1 MHPADTAW
9 ASLPHEM
16 APRMRSGLGELAGE
30 IVREI
35 RRTIP
40 AVDDRISE
48 RDERTIRHSVD
59 KALAEFV
66 DRVADPRGAGRLDAA
81 TVELYREL
89 GRAWL
94 IDGLGIEELQA
105 AFRLGGRLAWR
116 SWVELGRRAAVPA
129 TRMYQ
134 LTDAVFVYVDELTA
148 RTVEG
153 YREVQAARTS
163 TGEQR
168 RRLLEF
174 LTTTPDAPFSTIVEL
189 AESARWPVPDTV
201 VAVEIRLP
209 RRGHGRLPVP
219 AQWGD
224 HALVDLDR
232 PDPRMLLPGNRPN
245 LRALLEKSLRGWQA
259 AVGPTVRVTDAT
271 VSVRCARRLL
281 DLATHGLGNGRIV
294 HCDDHL
300 STLVLLEDE
309 ALISRLS
316 ARRLAPLAPLTVKQ
330 RDRLAETMLAWLQC
344 GGSAPEVARR
354 IRVHPQTVRYRLRQI
369 EHLFGSDL
377 RDPDARFD
385 LEMALRARTLLDN
398 LSARKS

>member
-1 MHPADTAW
+1 
-9 ASLPHEM
+9 
-16 APRMRSGLGELAGE
+16 MRSGLGELAGE
-30 IVREI
+30 IVQEI
-35 RRTIP
+35 RRAIP
-40 AVDDRISE
+40 AVDDRVSE
-48 RDERTIRHSVD
+48 RDERTIRRSVD

-66 DRVADPRGAGRLDAA
+66 DRVADPRGAGHLDVG

-89 GRAWL
+89 GRDWL
-94 IDGLGIEELQA
+94 IDGRGIEELEA

-134 LTDAVFVYVDELTA
+134 LTEAVFVYVDELAA

-163 TGEQR
+163 TSEQR

-174 LTTTPDAPFSTIVEL
+174 LATTPDASFTTIVEL
-189 AESARWPVPDTV
+189 ARPAGWPVPDTV
-201 VAVEIRLP
+201 IAVELQP
-209 RRGHGRLPVP
+209 SRRGPDRRPVS
-219 AQWGD
+219 ARWGD
-224 HALVDLDR
+224 EALVDLDR

-245 LRALLEKSLRGWQA
+245 LRAALEQTLPGWQA
-259 AVGPTVRVTDAT
+259 AVGPTVPVADAT
-271 VSVRCARRLL
+271 VSVRWAHRLL
-281 DLATHGLGNGRIV
+281 DLARHGLGNGRRIV

-309 ALISRLS
+309 ALIRRLS
-316 ARRLAPLAPLTVKQ
+316 AHRLAPLAPLTVKQ

-369 EHLFGSDL
+369 EHLFGPAL

-385 LEMALRARTLLDN
+385 LEMALRARALLDS
-398 LSARKS
+398 LSARKN